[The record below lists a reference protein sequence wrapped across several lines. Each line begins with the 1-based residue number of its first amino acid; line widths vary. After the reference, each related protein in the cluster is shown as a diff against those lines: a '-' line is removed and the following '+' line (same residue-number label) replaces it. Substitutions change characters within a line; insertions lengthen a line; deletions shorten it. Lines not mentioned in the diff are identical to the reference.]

1 MSKFL
6 AKNWNFLKILNFLEN
21 LHMLVYF
28 FNFDESLQ
36 NICTLTQLC
45 VEIGFMPYGTD
56 QNTTADV
63 NFQVVSM
70 YHILIVLAD
79 PS

>member
-1 MSKFL
+1 
-6 AKNWNFLKILNFLEN
+6 
-21 LHMLVYF
+21 MLVYF
-28 FNFDESLQ
+28 FNFDESLR

-45 VEIGFMPYGTD
+45 VEIGFMPYGTN
-56 QNTTADV
+56 QNATADV